1 MCIPSLTHIDGVA
14 VRVRSTPLERLVELN
29 FDTGIKATMPA
40 TEILVN
46 LAE

>member
-1 MCIPSLTHIDGVA
+1 MALLFVF
-14 VRVRSTPLERLVELN
+14 TPIERLVELN
-29 FDTGIKATMPA
+29 FGTGIKSDDACS